1 MYWWYWCLRSN
12 TSFRHPT
19 YPQVILKIQRGE
31 KMPSILHFVICT
43 LRTRWRQLF
52 ADNSFTE
59 DTSSLSCILE
69 LFQSTLIS
77 RRCRPERR
85 RTWSERWAG
94 GVLLQTPALCSTFRY
109 NFFMSQFLSIALSL
123 WKPVFSPETALN
135 LASPGDW
142 TGNSNWH
149 PIEPDEAAVI
159 WLLRNT

>member
-109 NFFMSQFLSIALSL
+109 NFFYVSVSVSGFVFVFCGNLYFHQ
-123 WKPVFSPETALN
+123 KPHL
-135 LASPGDW
+135 
-142 TGNSNWH
+142 
-149 PIEPDEAAVI
+149 I
-159 WLLRNT
+159 